1 ERKARAGKAFAVMA
15 RDLATAR
22 RLAGIGPAEAA
33 ALTGP
38 AAPIVLL
45 TRRPDAPV
53 AEGVAPD
60 NPLIGVMLP
69 YSPLHHLLFAP
80 VPGEAGLVPDVLV
93 MTSDKDYDEPIYFE
107 EEDTRNRPPRL
118 DDAVH
123 THDQPIHGT

>member
-1 ERKARAGKAFAVMA
+1 CGPRLTLRTPDGVVEGTDAALAAAQRLLAAGRIVAVKGGGGYHLACRAADERAVRALRERKARAGKAFAVMA

-69 YSPLHHLLFAP
+69 Y
-80 VPGEAGLVPDVLV
+80 
-93 MTSDKDYDEPIYFE
+93 
-107 EEDTRNRPPRL
+107 
-118 DDAVH
+118 
-123 THDQPIHGT
+123 